1 MNSLFEAIQTTIQNH
16 TLAGI
21 PKSTE
26 QVHPCYDGYSIA
38 NIPASICGWLGC
50 PLPAGRS
57 LAPIITEKFHD
68 QYNHIILVVI
78 DGCGLDFLRFHHLDP
93 NSPQPSSDWQR
104 VLNDGLFFPLTSLAP
119 STTAAA
125 LTTFWTAKLPAEHG
139 VIAYEVFLKEYGV
152 IANMVT
158 HAVTAINATQGNLA
172 QADFKPKQFLP
183 VTTLGYYLKKANIHS
198 FALQHQSIADSGL
211 SQMLL
216 EGTHRLPFQS
226 LPEIWKTALDIHH
239 RYSRQRTYTYIYWG
253 ELDTLSHRVGPH
265 SQQLCELWRNFST
278 LLVDFI
284 LQLRKL
290 KVPRT
295 LVVLTADHGQIG
307 TEISSNFEMRHH
319 PELTRHLIMQPSG
332 EGRLPFLFVKCEHAK
347 DVDDYLKNHWDQQF
361 SLVPS
366 EVVLKA
372 GLLGN
377 CEPSPAVR
385 DRLGQFVVF
394 PQKNAYWWW
403 APKEN
408 HLLGRHGGLSQ
419 AEMLVPLIAYEI

>member
-1 MNSLFEAIQTTIQNH
+1 MNSLFEAIHTTIQNR
-16 TLAGI
+16 TLVGI
-21 PKSTE
+21 PKSIE

-38 NIPASICGWLGC
+38 NIPASICDWLGC
-50 PLPAGRS
+50 PFPTSRS
-57 LAPIITEKFHD
+57 LAPIITEQFHD
-68 QYNHIILVVI
+68 QYNHIIFVVI

-93 NSPQPSSDWQR
+93 NSMQPSSNWHR
-104 VLNDGLFFPLTSLAP
+104 LINDGLFLPLTSLAP

-158 HAVTAINATQGNLA
+158 HSVAAINAAHGSLA
-172 QADFKPKQFLP
+172 QAGFKPKQFLP
-183 VTTLGYYLKKANIHS
+183 VPTLGWYLKKANIHS

-216 EGTHRLPFQS
+216 EGTQRLPFQS
-226 LPEIWKTALDIHH
+226 LPEIWRTALDIHH
-239 RYSRQRTYTYIYWG
+239 RFSRQRTYTYIYWG

-265 SQQLCELWRNFST
+265 SQQLFELWQAFSM

-284 LQLRKL
+284 QQLRRIAAS
-290 KVPRT
+290 RT
-295 LVVLTADHGQIG
+295 LVILTADHGQIG
-307 TEISSNFEMRHH
+307 TEISSDFEMRHH
-319 PELTRHLIMQPSG
+319 PEFTRHLIMQPSG
-332 EGRLPFLFVKCEHAK
+332 EGRLPFLFIKCGHAR
-347 DVDDYLKNHWDQQF
+347 DVDDYLKNHWGQQF
-361 SLVPS
+361 SMVPS
-366 EVVLKA
+366 EVVLNA
-372 GLLGN
+372 GLMGN
-377 CEPSPAVR
+377 CEPYPATQ

-394 PQKNAYWWW
+394 PQNNAYWWW

-419 AEMLVPLIAYEI
+419 AEMLVPLIAWEI